1 MQYAE
6 EYNLRRGLVH
16 DPAVQAA
23 FDSSFWKGDTANL
36 AFDSVKNAY
45 KIGDTSAGAVGAIS
59 SYSQYLFGD
68 FEFTLRF
75 DSLSP
80 DSNDGASLAQGKRFG
95 LFNPGDTLERGAAY
109 FEMRYDTI
117 AGGDTTNTR
126 PFRAVVRSETGTVQ
140 RKNITW
146 DTLWAGGGADTTNT
160 RYRIK
165 WESDGYTFLINDTV
179 YATLGD
185 RPDSATSTFQINTS
199 IPQAIRIS
207 NSTVDATDT
216 SAMSLKFLVIRNSR
230 MINRRIML

>member
-1 MQYAE
+1 MLYSE
-6 EYNLRRGLVH
+6 ERDLRRGLVH
-16 DPAVQAA
+16 DPAVKAA
-23 FDSSFWKGDTANL
+23 FDSSFWKGDTVNN
-36 AFDSVKNAY
+36 AFDSVKNAI
-45 KIGDTSAGAVGAIS
+45 KIGDTGLVGSMS

-80 DSNDGASLAQGKRFG
+80 DSNDGASLAQGKRWG

-109 FEMRYDTI
+109 FEMRYDTVT
-117 AGGDTTNTR
+117 GGDTTNTR
-126 PFRAVVRSETGTVQ
+126 PFRAVIRSESGTVQ

-185 RPDSATSTFQINTS
+185 KPDSSNSTFQTNTS
-199 IPQAIRIS
+199 IPQSLRVS
-207 NSTVDATDT
+207 NSTVDAIDT
-216 SAMSLKFLVIRNSR
+216 SAMSLKFLLIRNAR
-230 MINRRIML
+230 MINERKML